1 MYTEILKVEGIKK
14 SFSGVHALDGARF
27 ELRKGEVHGL
37 IGENGAGKS
46 TLMKILSGIHTADEG
61 AIYYN
66 GYPIAYRTP
75 REALD
80 GGICIIHQE
89 LNLIPHLSIADNIF
103 IGREYRN
110 GCVLDKKRQIEEAR
124 GFLKEV
130 GLDIDPETRI
140 NQLTV
145 ARQQMVEIAKALSY
159 NFNILIMDEPTAAL
173 AEREI
178 NELFRVIATL
188 AQQGKAIVYI
198 SHRLEELL
206 QITDR
211 ITVMRDG
218 KTIDTVNTNETDMRA
233 IIDMMVGRE
242 IQSKRKERNCTLPD
256 AEVVLEAKN
265 LKSKDI
271 HDVSLKLHRG
281 EILGIAGL
289 MGAGRTELVR
299 LLFGADPKIGGQIL
313 INGKEVI
320 IKQPKDAVKHGMGYI
335 SEDRKQL
342 GLAVNM
348 TVSDNIVL
356 TCFEKYLSFG
366 IINHK
371 RIENDAKRMIDT
383 VHIKTPSSDQMV
395 RNLSGGNQQKVVIA
409 KWLLR
414 NCDIVIFDE
423 PTRGIDVGA
432 KSEIYTIMEEMI
444 SLGKSII
451 MISSEMPEILRM
463 SDRILVMCEGRKT
476 AELDISEADQEKIM
490 YYATMR

>member
-178 NELFRVIATL
+178 TNYSESLPRWL
-188 AQQGKAIVYI
+188 SKA
-198 SHRLEELL
+198 
-206 QITDR
+206 
-211 ITVMRDG
+211 
-218 KTIDTVNTNETDMRA
+218 
-233 IIDMMVGRE
+233 
-242 IQSKRKERNCTLPD
+242 
-256 AEVVLEAKN
+256 
-265 LKSKDI
+265 
-271 HDVSLKLHRG
+271 KL
-281 EILGIAGL
+281 
-289 MGAGRTELVR
+289 
-299 LLFGADPKIGGQIL
+299 
-313 INGKEVI
+313 
-320 IKQPKDAVKHGMGYI
+320 
-335 SEDRKQL
+335 
-342 GLAVNM
+342 
-348 TVSDNIVL
+348 
-356 TCFEKYLSFG
+356 
-366 IINHK
+366 
-371 RIENDAKRMIDT
+371 
-383 VHIKTPSSDQMV
+383 
-395 RNLSGGNQQKVVIA
+395 
-409 KWLLR
+409 
-414 NCDIVIFDE
+414 
-423 PTRGIDVGA
+423 
-432 KSEIYTIMEEMI
+432 
-444 SLGKSII
+444 
-451 MISSEMPEILRM
+451 
-463 SDRILVMCEGRKT
+463 
-476 AELDISEADQEKIM
+476 
-490 YYATMR
+490 